1 MNGNAAL
8 DLIMARLG
16 NRTQAALRANV
27 LLEMQL
33 AQDNAKERLGVIPW
47 FLFLDYTNAG
57 FVTVASQEYVN
68 LPTDF
73 WELDD
78 EKSALYWKD
87 TTITSPDQWREIKR
101 DPFPTMKK
109 RYEEQVSG
117 DPKLF
122 DIIGSRIYLR
132 PIPSAARDLRLLYY
146 KKDASPTDAA
156 SENLWLKDA
165 ANWLI
170 GEAGFAAATLH
181 VKDELASVAFD
192 KMRVAAA
199 EGLFRRHNAWLFTS
213 IDYAMG
219 DS

>member
-1 MNGNAAL
+1 MNGNIAL
-8 DLIMARLG
+8 NLIMARLG
-16 NRTQAALRANV
+16 NRTQQSLRDNV

-33 AQDNAKERLGVIPW
+33 AQDGSKERLGILPW
-47 FLFLDYTNAG
+47 FLFLDFTNAS
-57 FVTVASQEYVN
+57 FVTVVDQEYVN

-73 WELDD
+73 LELDD
-78 EKSALYWKD
+78 EKSAFYWKD
-87 TTITSPDQWREIKR
+87 TAITSPDQWREIRR

-109 RYEEQVSG
+109 RYEELVSG

-122 DIIGSRIYLR
+122 DIIGSRIYMR
-132 PIPSAARDLRLLYY
+132 PIPNAVRDLRLLYY

-156 SENLWLKDA
+156 VENLWLKEA
-165 ANWLI
+165 TNWLI

-181 VKDELASVAFD
+181 VRDEIAAVGFEA
-192 KMRVAAA
+192 MRKAAA
-199 EGLFRRHNAWLFTS
+199 DGLFRRHNAWLFTS